1 MRYSVTENTYL
12 VGQFLPGRTVTI
24 KVLNLSNDVLLSIR
38 TDVCVESKAIPGI
51 YIWSTGNIT
60 TPITT
65 MTSLIYVMTSKEDGR
80 TYIGKLVYGGLIE
93 ELNEINKTNEI
104 SEISEELASIAEDV
118 RFVKLMQ

>member
-1 MRYSVTENTYL
+1 MRYSITENTYL

-24 KVLNLSNDVLLSIR
+24 KVLNPGSDTLLSVR

-51 YIWSTGNIT
+51 YMWSTENIS

-65 MTSLIYVMTSKEDGR
+65 MTSLVYVMTSKEDGR
-80 TYIGKLVYGGLIE
+80 TYIGKVVYGGLIE
-93 ELNEINKTNEI
+93 ELNGINRSN
-104 SEISEELASIAEDV
+104 EISEELASIAEDV

>member
-1 MRYSVTENTYL
+1 MRYSVTEDTYL

-24 KVLNLSNDVLLSIR
+24 KVLNPGPDVLLSVR
-38 TDVCVESKAIPGI
+38 TNVCIESTAIPGM
-51 YIWSTGNIT
+51 YLWSTENIT

-80 TYIGKLVYGGLIE
+80 TFIGKLVYGGLIE
-93 ELNEINKTNEI
+93 ELNGI
-104 SEISEELASIAEDV
+104 SGISEELAIVAEDV